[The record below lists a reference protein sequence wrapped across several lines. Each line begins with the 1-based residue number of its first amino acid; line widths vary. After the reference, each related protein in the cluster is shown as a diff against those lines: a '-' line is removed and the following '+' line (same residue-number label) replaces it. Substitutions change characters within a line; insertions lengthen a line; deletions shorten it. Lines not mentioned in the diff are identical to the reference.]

1 MSQLIMILNPKSH
14 IFSMS
19 NNVLA
24 YITMINLVKDRTR
37 EQGRIEFFDQPQN
50 KFKSRVARKK
60 FLLGGRRY
68 LLGGRLL
75 GGTALVLG
83 G

>member
-1 MSQLIMILNPKSH
+1 MYP
-14 IFSMS
+14 
-19 NNVLA
+19 
-24 YITMINLVKDRTR
+24 
-37 EQGRIEFFDQPQN
+37 QGRIEFFDQPQN
-50 KFKSRVARKK
+50 KFESRVARKF

-75 GGTALVLG
+75 GGTVLVLG